1 MNTTDNYKL
10 PLYEGDDNPNLIS
23 GYNEAIKTLDAT
35 VKENEDTLNTLKGD
49 TDKSVEEINNTLNT
63 HINVEQ
69 NEIGETVANGI
80 ATQNNYGHVLVI
92 DQWNVAQHYMPEYG
106 YVPSMMT
113 FTRTADIAK
122 EAYHGVSRVA
132 QAQVL
137 ANGTLNVTG

>member
-10 PLYEGDDNPNLIS
+10 PLYESADNPNLIS
-23 GYNEAIKTLDAT
+23 GYNEAMRTLDTT
-35 VKENEDTLNTLKGD
+35 VKENEDNLNTLKGD
-49 TDKSVEEINNTLNT
+49 TDKSVEEINNTLNN

-69 NEIGETVANGI
+69 NEIGERVANGI
-80 ATQNNYGHVLVI
+80 ASQTNYGHVLVI

-113 FTRTADIAK
+113 FTRTANIAE
-122 EAYHGVSRVA
+122 EAYRGISRVA

-137 ANGTLNVTG
+137 ANGTLKVTG